1 MDYIKTPKT
10 FIYKHRNDLNDFGV
24 QTPGTI
30 NHYLFSQ
37 MRRMTLLRTGH
48 AKKIALQCFN
58 NAYYIC
64 TLIQLEQFPDLCI
77 DEYEQKL
84 FEVRNVPF
92 PEDVCAASMGL
103 VCKLLPAYD
112 AQWKQEDNLLIESI
126 RHHFSHGKWMN
137 SYSRVSFENIVG
149 ECNTDGFFLPK
160 SEFAPRD
167 IVEAIEDIDRDE
179 AYILEHSV
187 EYICERLALMDD
199 PRRRTYGA
207 DLAIARLND
216 SLRDTYK
223 DYGYNPKTK
232 SFEPAEPG
240 TFGAEPDF
248 EECFWKE
255 VNPIKEAIKYIKEH
269 YPTNKDDDS
278 KEKSNKQ
285 EKNKQQETSP
295 SQTAI
300 EETPALQ
307 AKISQQTK
315 YIKELKAEIENLRNQ
330 LDQKQST
337 QADWY
342 EGEFES
348 LPAETEFVLRERVV
362 FFATVLSL
370 DFNKKYTVLANLA
383 AFIEALCNDQHSV
396 APFITKMKRD
406 SEAAANAKAAKK
418 VAGLLKAIIPDE
430 YKQDEKLKIN
440 KIIESMKANFPEKE
454 E

>member
-1 MDYIKTPKT
+1 MNFFIAFSAPALNELGKATIIEYIQDLQSCATT
-10 FIYKHRNDLNDFGV
+10 FDSN
-24 QTPGTI
+24 TI
-30 NHYLFSQ
+30 IRKENSLELSD
-37 MRRMTLLRTGH
+37 
-48 AKKIALQCFN
+48 ASDE
-58 NAYYIC
+58 
-64 TLIQLEQFPDLCI
+64 LIT
-77 DEYEQKL
+77 
-84 FEVRNVPF
+84 
-92 PEDVCAASMGL
+92 
-103 VCKLLPAYD
+103 KLLWTALVYFKTNYELSPNRKKQD
-112 AQWKQEDNLLIESI
+112 ALAIIGGVINDYTGKPTEVLVK
-126 RHHFSHGKWMN
+126 SHPLFQK
-137 SYSRVSFENIVG
+137 VDKAV
-149 ECNTDGFFLPK
+149 
-160 SEFAPRD
+160 
-167 IVEAIEDIDRDE
+167 
-179 AYILEHSV
+179 
-187 EYICERLALMDD
+187 ALMKKHVQ
-199 PRRRTYGA
+199 
-207 DLAIARLND
+207 N
-216 SLRDTYK
+216 
-223 DYGYNPKTK
+223 
-232 SFEPAEPG
+232 
-240 TFGAEPDF
+240 
-248 EECFWKE
+248 
-255 VNPIKEAIKYIKEH
+255 KEAK
-269 YPTNKDDDS
+269 

-285 EKNKQQETSP
+285 EKYKQQETSP

-300 EETPALQ
+300 EETAALQ

-315 YIKELKAEIENLRNQ
+315 DIKELKAEIENLRNQ

-430 YKQDEKLKIN
+430 YKQDEKLTIN